1 MFRPVYTRNDVGGGD
16 HLPRQAPSSSGL
28 GLRPF
33 TPATRVRVPSGSL
46 NKSAL
51 GRNRLQSA
59 TKPVCGQAWRFA
71 LASRCGRERAPA
83 APLASWRRGN
93 GRRPLL
99 VRGHNRHGRQAH
111 STGLRADEHVGQLC
125 RRADSGSRGQ
135 VLRGHQQ
142 LNSDPLTAREY
153 LFGKI
158 RSDPGRFSLRELWRE
173 CRP

>member
-59 TKPVCGQAWRFA
+59 TKPVCGQALRFA

-125 RRADSGSRGQ
+125 RRADSGSHGQ
-135 VLRGHQQ
+135 VLRGTNDWI
-142 LNSDPLTAREY
+142 LILFAAIYLAEADCRAFVNPNKSIAEVNSTHD
-153 LFGKI
+153 
-158 RSDPGRFSLRELWRE
+158 
-173 CRP
+173 